1 MYQFIYFLIYAGAG
15 ALMFNGLYRMFGL
28 YFDRTCVNR
37 RVESLS
43 FLLCYLINLA
53 NGFLVHIF
61 LLNGLVSTLSVLA
74 LTFLYPGKFFSKAA
88 RALCILSLPMTC
100 ELVVYSLTLLLHLP
114 QPPFNTFTLIGGFL
128 AHLLFFILSLVFKQH
143 RAPIAIPKISSLY
156 WFVIFC
162 LPGSSILLILVC
174 CIRYIYTDAFL
185 LLLTCWMV
193 LTINLVTFYVLDKL
207 GEYSTAYY
215 ERELLDQQN
224 RAYRAEF
231 DLMRESEQQVHTLRH
246 DMKNHLAVLRE
257 YAAQGRAEELEQ
269 YLDTFFEKLTRPG
282 YVHTGIPDIDSIL
295 NYKLEQAHRAGAHLT
310 LNITLPEQFTADPF
324 DLNVLLG
331 NLLDNA
337 VEGME
342 RSAHKE
348 LSLTLQADRG
358 VFYLKLSNSYD
369 GVAHWEMGEDG
380 PIYHSRKKGSGH
392 GLGLQIVKRTVEKYH
407 GQLQLYNGSDQF
419 VAEALLYLDT

>member
-1 MYQFIYFLIYAGAG
+1 MHPFIYFLIYASAG

-28 YFDRTCVNR
+28 SFDRTGVNR
-37 RVESLS
+37 KVEGLS
-43 FLLCYLINLA
+43 FFLCYLINLA

-61 LLNGLVSTLSVLA
+61 LLNGLVSTLSVLS
-74 LTFLYPGKFFSKAA
+74 LVFLYPGKFFFKAA

-100 ELVVYSLTLLLHLP
+100 ELVVYSLTLLLRFP
-114 QPPFNTFTLIGGFL
+114 QPPFHPVTLIAGFL
-128 AHLLFFILSLVFKQH
+128 AHLLFFILSLILKQH
-143 RAPIAIPKISSLY
+143 WAPITIPKISSLY

-162 LPGSSILLILVC
+162 LPGSSILLILVS
-174 CIRYIYTDAFL
+174 CIRYVYTDAFL

-193 LTINLVTFYVLDKL
+193 LIINLVTFYVLDKL
-207 GEYSTAYY
+207 GEYSTAYC

-231 DLMRESEQQVHTLRH
+231 DLMRESEQQVLSLRH

-257 YAAQGRAEELEQ
+257 YAAQGRTRELEQ
-269 YLDTFFEKLTRPG
+269 YLDTFSKKLIRPG

-295 NYKLEQAHRAGAHLT
+295 NYKLEQAHRAGAELT
-310 LNITLPEQFTADPF
+310 LNITLPERLTADPF

-342 RSAHKE
+342 RSARKE

-358 VFYLKLSNSYD
+358 IFYLKLCNSYD
-369 GVAHWEMGEDG
+369 GVAHWEMGEEG
-380 PIYHSRKKGSGH
+380 PVYHSRKKGMGH
-392 GLGLQIVKRTVEKYH
+392 GLGLQIVKRTVDKYH
-407 GQLQLYNGSDQF
+407 GQLQLHNGTDQF
-419 VAEALLYLDT
+419 VAEALLYLDP